1 MLSPPLLSPLIPPR
15 TPPTTDPLALPILSS
30 TLYRPP
36 TESIFSYD
44 WSSIPKD
51 FVDEVLEYFIALQV
65 ENSTSVNPGPQ
76 KRATLPKHGCD
87 HINEWIRR
95 EYKPDISV
103 QAYEDECKPAGS
115 NDYQAPGHCPPRT
128 YCTEVETVEANQI
141 VIDTRCV
148 PHKQPKKDNWNG
160 VAQYEYRH
168 VHAYYEETKFQDVPI
183 VLNQAISGASVSA
196 HVESSLKE
204 WAIKTDATLTGNN
217 KDHAIPDYINCL
229 PINMHNF
236 VKGDIVDFTFGLL
249 LHQVGI
255 FLYYIGK

>member
-1 MLSPPLLSPLIPPR
+1 MISLNLQTLTRSIALLALVKGSFSLAIPDDAEPSITVTPDPPSNS
-15 TPPTTDPLALPILSS
+15 TDDGSSGSTDP
-30 TLYRPP
+30 
-36 TESIFSYD
+36 F
-44 WSSIPKD
+44 
-51 FVDEVLEYFIALQV
+51 
-65 ENSTSVNPGPQ
+65 

-217 KDHAIPDYINCL
+217 VAIT
-229 PINMHNF
+229 
-236 VKGDIVDFTFGLL
+236 KT
-249 LHQVGI
+249 
-255 FLYYIGK
+255 

>member
-1 MLSPPLLSPLIPPR
+1 MISLNLQTLTRSIALLALVKGSFSLAIPDDAEPSITVTPDPPSNS
-15 TPPTTDPLALPILSS
+15 TDDGSSGSTDPFVDPS
-30 TLYRPP
+30 TAPPPP

-217 KDHAIPDYINCL
+217 VAIT
-229 PINMHNF
+229 
-236 VKGDIVDFTFGLL
+236 KT
-249 LHQVGI
+249 
-255 FLYYIGK
+255 